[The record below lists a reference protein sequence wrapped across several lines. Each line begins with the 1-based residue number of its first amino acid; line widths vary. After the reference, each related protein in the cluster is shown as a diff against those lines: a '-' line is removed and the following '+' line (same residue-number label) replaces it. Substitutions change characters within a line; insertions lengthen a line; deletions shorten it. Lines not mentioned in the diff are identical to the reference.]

1 MNKKE
6 FEDRIEQTIENAAT
20 HFEER
25 IESAVDKAEKRIE
38 AAAENFNKSVDCV
51 AEKKMV
57 KIFIYFLNIAIAIGL
72 IVGGFVLLHYEHMV
86 LANICFIIAALDITW
101 RIVEA
106 IIFREKGNN
115 GKSKKD

>member
-57 KIFIYFLNIAIAIGL
+57 KIFIYFL
-72 IVGGFVLLHYEHMV
+72 VGAGTVFSPCHKCGRRGICRKPQ
-86 LANICFIIAALDITW
+86 ANQRLYRC
-101 RIVEA
+101 
-106 IIFREKGNN
+106 G
-115 GKSKKD
+115 